1 MSRLPEKILRSGANA
16 ATIGQLLMD
25 PLETTQ
31 PGERNLMHWVLP
43 PWQRPEVWDVARKR
57 KFVEGIFLGLGTGI
71 YVVHQPD
78 WDAGG
83 TKPMSGWLLDGQ
95 QRITAIRDF
104 IQDDLAIFDGMKH
117 SDLTTAER
125 RSRWEHQSF
134 PYVEIPYQRDESM
147 LREIYHRLNFGAF
160 VPHGQADAQ
169 RVVDTPFVSGM
180 DRVEPGERDSQP
192 RQRG

>member
-1 MSRLPEKILRSGANA
+1 
-16 ATIGQLLMD
+16 
-25 PLETTQ
+25 
-31 PGERNLMHWVLP
+31 MHWVLP
-43 PWQRPEVWDVARKR
+43 PWQRPMVWDVDRQR

-78 WDAGG
+78 WDAAG

-104 IQDDLAIFDGMKH
+104 IHGDLAIFDGLKH
-117 SDLTTAER
+117 ADLSLAER
-125 RSRWEHQSF
+125 RSRWENQSF
-134 PYVEIPYQRDESM
+134 PYVEIPYQGDEVL

-160 VPHGQADAQ
+160 VPHGPDDAQ
-169 RVVDTPFVSGM
+169 RLAETPFLRACDLVDPVVGG
-180 DRVEPGERDSQP
+180 DQL